1 MPAIRKARAEAYQ
14 TTVFCGLSDSV
25 YCGKLITR
33 SHVGEKEAVGARTP
47 ARRPKRR
54 SRKPTESFE
63 ALLRRVGQ
71 TIHKDCNIR
80 LGESNACDFSV
91 SFKIGC
97 CCCTKQIGRAHV

>member
-1 MPAIRKARAEAYQ
+1 MMLHRAGGLVQYYGEA
-14 TTVFCGLSDSV
+14 THWTGRELA
-25 YCGKLITR
+25 K
-33 SHVGEKEAVGARTP
+33 AVGARAP

-71 TIHKDCNIR
+71 IIHKDCNMR

-97 CCCTKQIGRAHV
+97 CCCTNPIGLSNSGHGNG